1 MIGYTHIEVLREQLA
16 ESERR
21 VAGWKYLLAH
31 AEQVENAGSVL
42 PDALSA
48 PWPAPPAP
56 NDYGAALR
64 AASCSCGL
72 PGTPGMVH
80 TLSGCQP
87 AASSSESLGRPPY
100 PPAATPAFDGTLPPE
115 KQQALDTFA
124 SEHHDQALTSK
135 AVKEDQKWRKA

>member
-16 ESERR
+16 EAERR

-48 PWPAPPAP
+48 PWPAPPAL
-56 NDYGAALR
+56 AATF
-64 AASCSCGL
+64 CSCGL

-80 TLSGCQP
+80 TPSGCQP
-87 AASSSESLGRPPY
+87 TLNSPEAHGRPPY
-100 PPAATPAFDGTLPPE
+100 SPAATQSFDGPLPPE
-115 KQQALDTFA
+115 KQQALDTFV
-124 SEHHDQALTSK
+124 SEHHDQALTAD
-135 AVKEDQKWRKA
+135 AVAEDLKWRQA